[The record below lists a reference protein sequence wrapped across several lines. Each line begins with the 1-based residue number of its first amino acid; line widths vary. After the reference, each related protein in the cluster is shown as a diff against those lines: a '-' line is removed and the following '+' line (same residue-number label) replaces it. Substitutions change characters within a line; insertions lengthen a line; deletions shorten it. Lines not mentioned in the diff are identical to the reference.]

1 MDLTLSSPLSYI
13 NYKRHNLLNTMNNI
27 DCKKLQLTMPLLN
40 LLNPLRFLYIT
51 FIIIYHCFFFFIYF
65 VLFSINLRTLVS
77 GYCSFLVYCVVFI
90 EKNKTP
96 SLMIQ
101 DEQVLVTVDVQ
112 RFYMEYMFGITYK
125 VTIIYFIRSEQTTR
139 KKYLL
144 PFLKK

>member
-1 MDLTLSSPLSYI
+1 
-13 NYKRHNLLNTMNNI
+13 
-27 DCKKLQLTMPLLN
+27 
-40 LLNPLRFLYIT
+40 
-51 FIIIYHCFFFFIYF
+51 
-65 VLFSINLRTLVS
+65 
-77 GYCSFLVYCVVFI
+77 
-90 EKNKTP
+90 
-96 SLMIQ
+96 MIQ